1 MDGHPSLFRLSSLCN
16 ECPFYETCGAADTK
30 YACPEIWPA
39 DKPGGGDVSHPS
51 KSETIREL
59 EELGG
64 PEFDTVRA
72 LARVNLDLQAYTPQ
86 ARNRRALKGYL
97 HGDAY
102 MLRASDV
109 VRKHGVLRAAELRER
124 LGLAPSVRLY
134 LLMFDRDKLL
144 EQIWTRGLDL
154 IKQIAG
160 AGYAAVIS
168 PSFST
173 YTPRPATEFMINSKR
188 SLLYFVALQ
197 KHGVRAIPRVA
208 WITSKDAIR
217 FGIWIRENALIE
229 AVAIDLSTYRRAEDW
244 REQMEGLELFDRLT
258 DEKLTYL
265 VNGATTEQRCLDL
278 IALLGA
284 DRVRITNATTQA
296 RIQSRPLRSTG
307 NQTGVSFSARL
318 EKRQGAVESATS
330 RFEREERK
338 VRAVA

>member
-1 MDGHPSLFRLSSLCN
+1 MDGHSRLFRLSSLCD
-16 ECPFYETCGAADTK
+16 ECLFYETCGAADTK

-39 DKPGGGDVSHPS
+39 DRPGGGGVSHPS
-51 KSETIREL
+51 KSETLREF

-64 PEFDTVRA
+64 PKFGTVKA
-72 LARVNLDLQAYTPQ
+72 LSRVTLDLQPYTPQ

-102 MLRASDV
+102 MLRATDV
-109 VRKHGVLRAAELRER
+109 VRKHGVLSATEMRER
-124 LGLAPSVRLY
+124 LGLASGVRLY

-154 IKQIAG
+154 LKQIARS
-160 AGYAAVIS
+160 GYAAVIS

-188 SLLYFVALQ
+188 SLRYFVALQ
-197 KHGVRAIPRVA
+197 KHGVHAIPRVA

-217 FGIWIRENALIE
+217 FGIWIQENPLIE

-244 REQMEGLELFDRLT
+244 REQIEGLELFDRLT

-265 VNGATTEQRCLDL
+265 VNGVTTEQRCLDL
-278 IALLGA
+278 FALLGV

-296 RIQSRPLRSTG
+296 RIQSRPLRTTG

-318 EKRQGAVESATS
+318 ERRQGTVERAIS
-330 RFEREERK
+330 RFEESARK

>member
-1 MDGHPSLFRLSSLCN
+1 MS
-16 ECPFYETCGAADTK
+16 
-30 YACPEIWPA
+30 
-39 DKPGGGDVSHPS
+39 
-51 KSETIREL
+51 
-59 EELGG
+59 
-64 PEFDTVRA
+64 
-72 LARVNLDLQAYTPQ
+72 LDLRAYTPQ

-109 VRKHGVLRAAELRER
+109 VREHGVLSATEMRER

-154 IKQIAG
+154 IEQIAA
-160 AGYAAVIS
+160 AGYSAVIS

-197 KHGVRAIPRVA
+197 KHGICAIPRVA

-217 FGIWIRENALIE
+217 FGIWIRENPLIE
-229 AVAIDLSTYRRAEDW
+229 TVAIDLSTYRRAEDW

-265 VNGATTEQRCLDL
+265 VNGATTEQRCLHL
-278 IALLGA
+278 FALLGV

-296 RIQSRPLRSTG
+296 RIQSRSLRSTG

-318 EKRQGAVESATS
+318 EKRQGTVESAIS
-330 RFEREERK
+330 RFEEEERK
-338 VRAVA
+338 VRAAA